1 MYILDTMVLIG
12 SLDPE
17 SPLHKRAMLHLRRI
31 SAEDVYVPS
40 AAVLEMDLELK
51 THGFSK
57 DERRDA
63 CASLLGYVGEERVLP
78 ITFEIVSEAV
88 GLEEVAGY
96 FDALIGSTAKVQG
109 ATIISKDKAFL
120 EMGLKTEW

>member
-1 MYILDTMVLIG
+1 MVLIG

-17 SPLHKRAMLHLRRI
+17 SPLHRRAMLHLRRI

-40 AAVLEMDLELK
+40 VAVLEMDLELK

-63 CASLLGYVGEERVLP
+63 CASLLGYVGEEKILP
-78 ITFEIVSEAV
+78 LTFEIVSEAV

-96 FDALIGSTAKVQG
+96 FDALIGCTAKMRD